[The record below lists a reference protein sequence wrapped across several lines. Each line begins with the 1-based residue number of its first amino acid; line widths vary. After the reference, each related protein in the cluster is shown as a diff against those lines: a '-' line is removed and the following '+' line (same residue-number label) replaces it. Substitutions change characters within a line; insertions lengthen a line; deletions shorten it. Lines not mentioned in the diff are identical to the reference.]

1 MSNLKHYSDLM
12 KRMEMLKLNL
22 PPISDRPDNINKQLD
37 SIVDEIMNTENIY
50 NSHEF
55 MSHKEIMDKLEK
67 CYKKS
72 NKALQQ
78 SHILRKQQ

>member
-1 MSNLKHYSDLM
+1 MDSELLK
-12 KRMEMLKLNL
+12 KMEMLKLNI
-22 PPISDRPDNINKQLD
+22 PSISDRLDNINKQLD
-37 SIVDEIMNTENIY
+37 PIVNEIMNTENIY

-55 MSHKEIMDKLEK
+55 MSHKEILDKLEK

-78 SHILRKQQ
+78 RIKHPRNQ